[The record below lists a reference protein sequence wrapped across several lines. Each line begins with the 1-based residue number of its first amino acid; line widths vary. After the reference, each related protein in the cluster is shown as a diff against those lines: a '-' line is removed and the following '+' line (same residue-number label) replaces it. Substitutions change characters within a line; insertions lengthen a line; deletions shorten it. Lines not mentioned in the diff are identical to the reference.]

1 MGSTIL
7 VGTQWGDEGKGKVTD
22 LISGEYDIVC
32 RCQGGANAG
41 HTVIANGHKLA
52 LHQIPSGVVYDEV
65 VPVIGNGCIV
75 DPSVV
80 LEEFAQLDA
89 QGIDYSNLKIS
100 GNAHIVMPYHKDLD
114 GANERRLGKNLIGTT
129 RRGVGPCYS
138 DKAARIGLR
147 MQDMLDEKIFRQ
159 KLETA
164 LLEKNP
170 ILELIYGMPTYTV
183 DQICETYLPYAERL
197 KPYII
202 ESSKYL
208 NEAIDEGKNILFEG
222 SQATMLDIDF
232 GTYPF
237 VTSSNCTAG
246 GAITG
251 SGVGPKNID
260 RVVGIAKAYLT
271 RVGSGPFPTELPQ
284 GDEVGELL
292 CEVGHEYGVTTGRK
306 RRCGW
311 YDAVVVNYAARVNG
325 LTDLALTKLDVLG
338 CLDTIKVCVAYECDG
353 VRYTTVPEHQSV
365 FYKAEPVYI
374 EMPGWKCDISN
385 VRNYYELPREAKDYV
400 DLIEQLSGVPVSIVC
415 VGPDR
420 EQTIDRHW
428 TAGPRS
434 L

>member
-1 MGSTIL
+1 MASTIL

-22 LISGEYDIVC
+22 LISGEYDVVC

-41 HTVIANGHKLA
+41 HTVVANGHKFG
-52 LHQIPSGVVYDEV
+52 LHQIPSGVMYEGV

-80 LEEFAQLDA
+80 LEEFATLDE
-89 QGIDYSNLKIS
+89 QGVSYQNLKIS

-138 DKAARIGLR
+138 DKVSRIGLR
-147 MQDMLDEKIFRQ
+147 MQDMLDEKIFRE

-164 LLEKNP
+164 LAEKNP
-170 ILELIYGMPTYTV
+170 ILEKIYGLPGYTV

-197 KPYII
+197 RPYII
-202 ESSKYL
+202 ESSRYL
-208 NEAIDEGKNILFEG
+208 NEAITEGKNILFEG

-251 SGVGPKNID
+251 SGVGPKHID
-260 RVVGIAKAYLT
+260 RVLGIAKAYLT
-271 RVGSGPFPTELPQ
+271 RVGSGPFLTELPQ
-284 GDEVGELL
+284 GDEIGELL

-325 LTDLALTKLDVLG
+325 LTDLAVTKLDVLSV
-338 CLDTIKVCVAYECDG
+338 LDTIKVCIAYDVDG
-353 VRYTTVPEHQSV
+353 VRYTTVPEHQSL
-365 FYKAEPVYI
+365 FYKAKPVYI
-374 EMPGWKCDISN
+374 ELPGWKCDISG
-385 VRNYYELPREAKDYV
+385 VRNYTDLPREAKDYI
-400 DLIEQLSGVPVSIVC
+400 DLIERLSGVPVSLIA

-420 EQTIDRHW
+420 EQTINRHW
-428 TAGPRS
+428 R
-434 L
+434 